1 MARNLKQQT
10 KSPTRKVLAYT
21 GGSAVIGPALSE
33 IVLYVLQL
41 LNHGA
46 ALPDNIQKAVY
57 TLIIVAAGFAAAY
70 LTPAAI
76 DDVPIVDPQAT
87 P

>member
-1 MARNLKQQT
+1 MVLPLKQPT
-10 KSPTRKVLAYT
+10 AAPTRKVLAYT

-41 LNHGA
+41 LNHGQE
-46 ALPDNIQKAVY
+46 LPDNIQKAVY
-57 TLIIVAAGFAAAY
+57 TLIIVAAGFVAAY
-70 LTPAAI
+70 ATPASS
-76 DDVPIVDPQAT
+76 DDVPVVDPQAT

>member
-1 MARNLKQQT
+1 MTNLKQ
-10 KSPTRKVLAYT
+10 KSAAPTRKVLAYT

-46 ALPDNIQKAVY
+46 ALPDNIQKAVS
-57 TLIIVAAGFAAAY
+57 TASF
-70 LTPAAI
+70 
-76 DDVPIVDPQAT
+76 
-87 P
+87 